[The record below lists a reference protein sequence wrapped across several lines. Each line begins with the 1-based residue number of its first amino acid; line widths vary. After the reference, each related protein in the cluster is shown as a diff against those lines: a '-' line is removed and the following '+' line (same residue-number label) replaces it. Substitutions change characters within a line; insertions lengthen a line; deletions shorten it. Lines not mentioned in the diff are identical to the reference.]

1 MYYKRTCSAMA
12 ALNDA
17 SRQKVGFKRARKMQ
31 KTLHTPSLRLLGLL
45 PLTLGHDSSIDSFR
59 PLSVSH
65 LESAHRRNPVPTP
78 AKTDLKPDLVI
89 PRDRVLVTVNR
100 LFLGL
105 LWLLPPTLGH
115 DSSTDTFLLHNNLQF
130 SRSLLEYAHG
140 AHSTQNPVPT
150 PAELDLKPDP
160 VIPCH
165 RVIVIVPDSSSFV
178 TSFLENDSQSL
189 GGWGWPNRDAA

>member
-1 MYYKRTCSAMA
+1 
-12 ALNDA
+12 
-17 SRQKVGFKRARKMQ
+17 MQ

-45 PLTLGHDSSIDSFR
+45 PLALGHDSSIDSFR

-65 LESAHRRNPVPTP
+65 LESAHHRNPVPTS

-89 PRDRVLVTVNR
+89 PRDRVLVTVTR

-115 DSSTDTFLLHNNLQF
+115 DSSTDAFLLHNNLRF
-130 SRSLLEYAHG
+130 SRSRLESAHG
-140 AHSTQNPVPT
+140 AHSTKNPVPT
-150 PAELDLKPDP
+150 PAELDLKRDP

-165 RVIVIVPDSSSFV
+165 RVIVIVPDSF
-178 TSFLENDSQSL
+178 FLSPCFLKMIANR
-189 GGWGWPNRDAA
+189 WGDGDGQIEMLLSHVIIGFWFRYLDCGP